1 MVTAF
6 ASINIQILFESPIR
20 WTRLFRRKFF
30 WNCHGWLH
38 MRTWH

>member
-20 WTRLFRRKFF
+20 
-30 WNCHGWLH
+30 
-38 MRTWH
+38 